1 MVFANF
7 LYHHIKKKK
16 KKGDKLEKM
25 KMNSLVHEE
34 LDQSIKIGVKLLVEK
49 RQGQINSL
57 AQ

>member
-7 LYHHIKKKK
+7 LYHHIISSE
-16 KKGDKLEKM
+16 KKGDKLEKI